1 MPALDDGPQ
10 HAADAD
16 AAADAAATRA
26 LFAPPAS
33 RVLAAGAPRRWLARA
48 GADLRAMP
56 LPSLFYGAVFVAMAW
71 ALEHF
76 LTDGAVML
84 ALVTGFTL
92 VAPFLATGLYALARE
107 RERGH
112 PPSFAASLVA
122 WRFNFG
128 QVSLYG
134 VILTLL
140 LAAWIRVSVVIVA
153 LFFDQPGA
161 DAHDIIAGLLHD
173 PQGWLFLAVYFAAG
187 AGFAF
192 LVFASSAVSVPL
204 LLDRPLDVL
213 SAMISSMQAVRR
225 NLRVMLGW
233 AALIALLMAF
243 GMLAWFVPLLLIVP
257 LLGYA
262 SWHAYRELLEPAD

>member
-1 MPALDDGPQ
+1 MPALDDDPPQ
-10 HAADAD
+10 PAD
-16 AAADAAATRA
+16 TPGVQR
-26 LFAPPAS
+26 LFDPPAA
-33 RVLAAGAPRRWLARA
+33 RTLAAGAPVRWLALA
-48 GADLRAMP
+48 AADLRAMP
-56 LPSLFYGAVFVAMAW
+56 LASLFYGGVFVAMACT
-71 ALEHF
+71 LEHF

-107 RERGH
+107 REQGAR
-112 PPSFAASLVA
+112 PSFTASLVA
-122 WRFNFG
+122 WRRNFG

-134 VILTLL
+134 VLLTLL
-140 LAAWIRVSVVIVA
+140 LAAWVRVSVVIVA

-161 DAHDIIAGLLHD
+161 DVRQILAGLLDD

-187 AGFAF
+187 AAFAL

-213 SAMISSMQAVRR
+213 SAMIASVQAVRR
-225 NLRVMLGW
+225 NSRPMLAW
-233 AALIALLMAF
+233 AALIAALIAVS
-243 GMLAWFVPLLLIVP
+243 MLARFVPLLVVTP

-262 SWHAYRELLEPAD
+262 SWHAYREVLETP